1 MTYSQ
6 EIFTL
11 PLGGRILI
19 IVTCD
24 FVTYEMPQEN
34 GELQRAQILFFENLA
49 TREVWCGGIAV
60 NPDAQWM
67 AQVARNQT
75 DCFSGKLLNFRYL
88 IHDGDPLFKAR
99 FPDYLSDIGCKSK
112 RIPPRCPEA
121 NGYVESFIKT
131 FKTECLNHLII
142 TSVEQLRY
150 VVSEFLLYYN
160 HERPH
165 SGLGGKLIA
174 PWPQPTHGEIRCFSR
189 LGGLL
194 KSYRRVA

>member
-1 MTYSQ
+1 MAYSQ

-34 GELQRAQILFFENLA
+34 GELQRAHILFFENLA
-49 TREVWCGGIAV
+49 TREVWCGGIVV

-88 IHDGDPLFKAR
+88 IHDGDPLS
-99 FPDYLSDIGCKSK
+99 L
-112 RIPPRCPEA
+112 
-121 NGYVESFIKT
+121 T
-131 FKTECLNHLII
+131 
-142 TSVEQLRY
+142 Q
-150 VVSEFLLYYN
+150 
-160 HERPH
+160 
-165 SGLGGKLIA
+165 GGFGHFRKVFF
-174 PWPQPTHGEIRCFSR
+174 R
-189 LGGLL
+189 
-194 KSYRRVA
+194 

>member
-1 MTYSQ
+1 MVRWYRRQSGCPVDGASRPQPNRLLQRKTPQ
-6 EIFTL
+6 L
-11 PLGGRILI
+11 PLPHPRRR
-19 IVTCD
+19 
-24 FVTYEMPQEN
+24 PA
-34 GELQRAQILFFENLA
+34 LQ
-49 TREVWCGGIAV
+49 
-60 NPDAQWM
+60 
-67 AQVARNQT
+67 AR
-75 DCFSGKLLNFRYL
+75 S
-88 IHDGDPLFKAR
+88 
-99 FPDYLSDIGCKSK
+99 PDYLSDIGCKSK

-174 PWPQPTHGEIRCFSR
+174 PWPQPTHGEIRCFSC

>member
-1 MTYSQ
+1 MHDVMTYSQ

-75 DCFSGKLLNFRYL
+75 DCFSGKL
-88 IHDGDPLFKAR
+88 
-99 FPDYLSDIGCKSK
+99 
-112 RIPPRCPEA
+112 
-121 NGYVESFIKT
+121 
-131 FKTECLNHLII
+131 
-142 TSVEQLRY
+142 
-150 VVSEFLLYYN
+150 
-160 HERPH
+160 
-165 SGLGGKLIA
+165 IA
-174 PWPQPTHGEIRCFSR
+174 PWPQSTHGEIRCFCR